1 MIIDRR
7 ELIVG
12 TTVVAVATTFE
23 LLPRLRASDETGLRP
38 VTFMIEGWSSQKKG
52 GTANL
57 VWMRIGHSWRTTWR

>member
-12 TTVVAVATTFE
+12 AAVVAIAPTLK
-23 LLPRLRASDETGLRP
+23 LLPDLLTSDETELGP
-38 VTFMIEGWSSQKKG
+38 VTFMIEGWSSQDDG

-57 VWMRIGHSWRTTWR
+57 VWMRIGHTWRTAWR

>member
-12 TTVVAVATTFE
+12 TATVAVAPTLK
-23 LLPRLRASDETGLRP
+23 LLPRLPTYDETELSP
-38 VTFMIEGWSSQKKG
+38 ITFVIEGWSSQDDG

-57 VWMRIGHSWRTTWR
+57 VWMRIGHAWRTTWR